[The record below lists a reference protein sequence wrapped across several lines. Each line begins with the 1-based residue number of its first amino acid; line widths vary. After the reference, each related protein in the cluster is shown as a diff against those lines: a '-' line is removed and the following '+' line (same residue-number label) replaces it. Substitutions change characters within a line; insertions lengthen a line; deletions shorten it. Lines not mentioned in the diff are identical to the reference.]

1 MVKHTQTIWRQQ
13 PTNCLSVFDLFVAL
27 AFKGLKNGLSCYY
40 YLKEVSLV
48 CGDALIDY
56 FDLILF
62 ITFSA
67 EYNFRK
73 SLLEGKV
80 IKGQEKTDGNEV
92 IQADITSSKTVEKKS
107 PKRNVEEKQNL
118 LKRESVEKQ
127 KAYSD
132 AFID

>member
-1 MVKHTQTIWRQQ
+1 M
-13 PTNCLSVFDLFVAL
+13 
-27 AFKGLKNGLSCYY
+27 
-40 YLKEVSLV
+40 
-48 CGDALIDY
+48 
-56 FDLILF
+56 

-73 SLLEGKV
+73 SLLEGKL

-92 IQADITSSKTVEKKS
+92 IQVDITSSKTVEKKS

-132 AFID
+132 AFIDQMNRYIQYGELESKHLFFLCWFYFHL